1 MPTSAHFL
9 NNAGTT
15 FSLQV
20 CLFKLKFFTR
30 QLALD
35 QNESSTVQV
44 TYSIRDH
51 ERNVTRT
58 MTKSIAISPTGSVIT
73 TTPLQD
79 LDIVAQIISPSRKL
93 RAVLRHVKSG
103 DSPTGIRLVEIWD
116 KDILLVSANV
126 TDSHGGFYADG

>member
-1 MPTSAHFL
+1 VLILYS
-9 NNAGTT
+9 
-15 FSLQV
+15 S
-20 CLFKLKFFTR
+20 
-30 QLALD
+30 LALD
-35 QNESSTVQV
+35 QNESSIVQV

-51 ERNVTRT
+51 GRNVKRT

-103 DSPTGIRLVEIWD
+103 DSPTGTRLVEIWD

-126 TDSHGGFYADG
+126 TDCHGDFYADG